1 MSSKKKTETQQTNT
15 YGYQPGAQSADID
28 ALRNQINSS
37 YNQSDPGIAYSFNN
51 QRKNLQNRFD
61 NPFGA
66 NYSPEAADAAKYAGT
81 NDLDQAQG
89 AAYQMDAFNRKN
101 QKVAAL
107 GGLASQ
113 TAPVLTQTGG
123 SGTTTQ
129 TTPFNW
135 GGILNAGS
143 SIGSAALL

>member
-1 MSSKKKTETQQTNT
+1 MPSKKKTEQTQTNT
-15 YGYQPGAQSADID
+15 YGWQQNPGSADID
-28 ALRNQINSS
+28 TLRNQINQS
-37 YNQSDPGIAYSFNN
+37 YDTADPGIAYAFNN
-51 QRKNLQNRFD
+51 QRNNIKNRFD

-66 NYSPEAADAAKYAGT
+66 DYSPEARDAATYAGQ

-113 TAPVLTQTGG
+113 TAPQLTQTGG
-123 SGTTTQ
+123 TGTTIQ
-129 TTPFNW
+129 SSPFNW
-135 GGILNAGS
+135 GGLLNAGAS
-143 SIGSAALL
+143 VGSAALL